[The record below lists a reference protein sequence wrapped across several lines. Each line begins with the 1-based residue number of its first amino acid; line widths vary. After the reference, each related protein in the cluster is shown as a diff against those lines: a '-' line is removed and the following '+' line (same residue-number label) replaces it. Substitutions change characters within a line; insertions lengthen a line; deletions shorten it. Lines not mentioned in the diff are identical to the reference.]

1 MKVSDEIR
9 NWCEFEDGT
18 ECGDFVTKA
27 SFDKLCALADR
38 IDAELVELP
47 KDADGAPI
55 HVGDTVYL
63 DDGHM
68 AKVVRIELMQ
78 TESCIDCWVSG
89 GKSVGY
95 LPSGISHKPADSW
108 EHIANELEAWCD
120 RVDVDG
126 DACEKPRD
134 IVERIRKLAKEDER

>member
-1 MKVSDEIR
+1 MTKISDEIR
-9 NWCEFEDGT
+9 EFVRRSYADEHMDPR
-18 ECGDFVTKA
+18 ELLA
-27 SFDKLCALADR
+27 IADR
-38 IDAELVELP
+38 VDRETVELP
-47 KDADGAPI
+47 KDADYVPI

-68 AKVVRIELMQ
+68 AKVARIELMQ
-78 TESCIDCWVSG
+78 TKSCIDCWVSG

-108 EHIANELEAWCD
+108 GRIAEELDEWCNS
-120 RVDVDG
+120 VDVDG

-134 IVERIRKLAKEDER
+134 IVERIRKLAAKEG

>member
-18 ECGDFVTKA
+18 ECGGFVTKA

-47 KDADGAPI
+47 LDRDGASI

-63 DDGHM
+63 KDGRK
-68 AKVVRIELMQ
+68 AEVTRIDLMP
-78 TESCIDCWVSG
+78 TNTCIVYWTSDKKDVA
-89 GKSVGY
+89 Y
-95 LPSGISHKPADSW
+95 LPSAISHKQTDSFERIADELDAWVDRPASYK
-108 EHIANELEAWCD
+108 EHKEFHTFAD
-120 RVDVDG
+120 
-126 DACEKPRD
+126 
-134 IVERIRKLAKEDER
+134 RIRKLAKEGEHV